1 MTSNQVKKSTSGRI
15 PEIDGLRAI
24 ALILVL
30 LYHFKLSFLSV
41 PGGFLGVDV
50 FFVIS
55 GFVITR
61 KIWFDLGNSTF
72 RILDFYKSRVVRLF
86 PSFFLTLVITAIFA
100 SVILLPDELSSFTS
114 SYISSFGLFSNHFF
128 WRNTGYFNPSVDFIP
143 LIHIWSLSVEEQYY
157 LIFPFIII
165 LLFKSRKSPKVVLG
179 LPFVATLFLYLALA
193 NRFPVATF
201 YLLPFRIWEFVL
213 GSVIAVIVQKRSN
226 PTVVRNQY
234 REFLS
239 ILSFIVILALNIFYD
254 RVSLDAQYTQLI
266 VVSAS
271 GVLLLHFPQTNFVN
285 GFLNLRLLQ
294 SMGLASY
301 SIYLVHQPVLA
312 LWRCA
317 TSGELNN
324 FEKTICLIVTLILAY
339 GMSILVENP
348 LRKMY
353 ATNPRSSKL
362 LKGFLLSVLVSIL
375 VGALLVSGSG
385 NFKKYSVEQNR
396 ILAFKSLSNGPNYD
410 YGRCF
415 LGTNNMV
422 SDFDPNCLVR
432 AGIGRGTL
440 LIGDSHAAMISLG
453 LKTKVKYFSTAS
465 FTGCFALTQSQ
476 ILPARCN
483 PIFQHDLDIIKELK
497 PENILIAGNW
507 LNGSL
512 RTNFGEKELLTSLAK
527 TLKIMHQESPQS
539 RIFIVGNSPQWSPD
553 LPSLL
558 VRKNIS
564 LKNGL
569 TVFSPDYPS
578 MEALDEKIKASI
590 RGEHAY
596 FINILE
602 NLCMTNGLC
611 VAVGDYAGK
620 LEPFVYDDSHTTNFG
635 SALLATIIDKQLAN
649 SRNK

>member
-30 LYHFKLSFLSV
+30 FYHFKFTFLSV
-41 PGGFLGVDV
+41 PGGFLGVDI

-72 RILDFYKSRVVRLF
+72 RIFDFYKSRVVRLF
-86 PSFFLTLVITAIFA
+86 PSFFLTLIITAIFA
-100 SVILLPDELSSFTS
+100 SIILLPDELSSFTT
-114 SYISSFGLFSNHFF
+114 SYISSFGLFSNIYF

-157 LIFPFIII
+157 LIFPFIVI
-165 LLFKSRKSPKVVLG
+165 LLFKSRKSPKVALG
-179 LPFVATLFLYLALA
+179 LLFLTTLFLYLALA
-193 NRFPVATF
+193 NHFPVATF

-213 GSVIAVIVQKRSN
+213 GSVIAIIVQKGSN
-226 PTVVRNQY
+226 RTIVRNQY
-234 REFLS
+234 RELIS
-239 ILSFIVILALNIFYD
+239 ILSLIVILALNIFYD

-266 VVSAS
+266 VVTTS
-271 GVLLLHFPQTNFVN
+271 GFLLLFFSQTSYVN
-285 GFLNLRLLQ
+285 QFLNLRLLQ
-294 SMGLASY
+294 SIGLASY
-301 SIYLVHQPVLA
+301 SIYLVHQPVLV
-312 LWRCA
+312 LWRHA
-317 TSGELNN
+317 ISGELNN
-324 FEKTICLIVTLILAY
+324 LEKAICLLVTLILAY
-339 GMSILVENP
+339 GMSVFVENP

-353 ATNPRSSKL
+353 SANPRSSKI
-362 LKGFLLSVLVSIL
+362 LKGFMLSVLVSIL
-375 VGALLVSGSG
+375 IGVLLISGAG

-396 ILAFKSLSNGPNYD
+396 ILAFKSTTNNLNYD

-415 LGTNNMV
+415 LGANNMV
-422 SDFDPNCLVR
+422 SDFDPNCVVK

-453 LKTKVKYFSTAS
+453 LKSRVEYFSTVS
-465 FTGCFALTQSQ
+465 FTGCFALVPSQ
-476 ILPARCN
+476 ILPAHCN
-483 PIFQHDLDIIKELK
+483 PIFQHDIEIIKVLK

-512 RTNFGEKELLTSLAK
+512 RTKFGEKELISSLVK
-527 TLKIMHQESPQS
+527 TVNIIHQESPQS
-539 RIFIVGNSPQWSPD
+539 RIYIVGNSPQWSPD

-564 LKNGL
+564 LKNGEM
-569 TVFSPDYPS
+569 VFSPDYAS
-578 MEALDEKIKASI
+578 MKALDAKIKASI
-590 RGEHAY
+590 PSGNAY
-596 FINILE
+596 FIDLLE
-602 NLCMTNGLC
+602 NLCTIDGLC
-611 VAVGDYAGK
+611 RAVGNHEGQ

-635 SALLATIIDKQLAN
+635 SALLATIIEKQLAA
-649 SRNK
+649 S